1 MAEETGTVS
10 RGAPVFG
17 ASMKWR
23 RFKAHFFVALGLLSV
38 LLGVLTLVVLLVD
51 VIGQSAGWIDWQ
63 FFHQLRL
70 PFSRAGRYQ
79 SRVFRHALHDVL
91 YHADCCAHRRHVG
104 GLPGRVCR

>member
-1 MAEETGTVS
+1 MAEETGTES

-63 FFHQLRL
+63 FFTSFDSRF
-70 PFSRAGRYQ
+70 PERAGIKAAFSAR
-79 SRVFRHALHDVL
+79 ST
-91 YHADCCAHRRHVG
+91 
-104 GLPGRVCR
+104 